1 MTTRQTLMREP
12 NSLLG
17 RMFDIDSPLTPAAKD
32 KVFLDIDRNTTYIF
46 LMHKKGLLEVQ
57 YATTSTGSKSNSYP
71 ILKPNRE
78 WVAANLIVW
87 LCEIGL
93 DNYNLIFF

>member
-57 YATTSTGSKSNSYP
+57 YATRQLVPNQILIPYSNQTGN
-71 ILKPNRE
+71 E
-78 WVAANLIVW
+78 
-87 LCEIGL
+87 
-93 DNYNLIFF
+93 